1 MTGKGEIPIE
11 KMTGFHP
18 PDDDEH
24 EYILQNLRKKLKR
37 EKISSCLWIFL
48 SLAFVGL
55 YIHLIV
61 NSKTTNKMYLILSAI
76 VFAVIAVVCIY
87 KMLVIDVRIRSVIEN
102 KDYQTKNVHIH
113 HLMPNIGISLG
124 KAVAKVNDDDQNVYR
139 YEFDLNKRLKKI
151 YKKNKNATFTMM
163 EASLRGKNK
172 RQYILT
178 YIPPK
183 EENTE
188 EKEEEKE

>member
-1 MTGKGEIPIE
+1 MTGRDEIPIE

-55 YIHLIV
+55 YIHLII
-61 NSKTTNKMYLILSAI
+61 NSKTANKIYLILSAMVFGIIAI
-76 VFAVIAVVCIY
+76 VCAY
-87 KMLVIDVRIRSVIEN
+87 KVLVIDVRMRTVIEN
-102 KDYQTKNVHIH
+102 KDYQMKDVHIH
-113 HLMPNIGISLG
+113 HLMPNIGVSLG
-124 KAVAKVNDDDQNVYR
+124 KAVAKVSDDEQNVYR
-139 YEFDLNKRLKKI
+139 YEFDLNKRLKRI

-163 EASLRGKNK
+163 KASLRRKNQK
-172 RQYILT
+172 QYILT

-188 EKEEEKE
+188 TEEEKE